1 MWKKR
6 GISEKMRRKSYE
18 IDMCHGPLLSR
29 ILLFAFPLMCSGILQ
44 LLFNAA
50 DIVVVGRFVGSEAM
64 AAVGA
69 TSSLINLLVN
79 FFIGISVGANVLV
92 ARFCGGGEYRDAKET
107 VQTALLTGLAGGL
120 ILIVLGIVASRP
132 MLTLMAT
139 PEEVIDQATLYM
151 RLYFVG
157 MPATMIY
164 NFGAAILRAV
174 GDTRRPLY
182 FLLFAGVFNV
192 GCDVLFI
199 VALDWGVAGAAAATV
214 IAQLIS
220 ATLIVMCLT
229 RMDGVCHLNLEN
241 VHFYR
246 DKFFRIMQVGLPAGL
261 QSVIFN
267 ISNVLIQSSI
277 NSFGAIAVAGNTAA
291 NNIEGFVYTSMNSL
305 YQTSLS
311 FTSQNLGAKNDK
323 RIDRVLFYCMG
334 LVIIIGLV
342 LGNGAHL
349 LGEHLLGIYSSDPE
363 VIQFGM
369 MRLSVV
375 SVTYFLC
382 GMMDVV
388 AGSVRGLGYS
398 ILPMLVSF
406 VGACLFRIIWI
417 FTIFQ
422 WQHTLFNLYIS
433 YPISWTL
440 TVCAHVACYCI
451 VRRTVFARMRK
462 AREQEQMEAKQEV

>member
-1 MWKKR
+1 
-6 GISEKMRRKSYE
+6 
-18 IDMCHGPLLSR
+18 
-29 ILLFAFPLMCSGILQ
+29 
-44 LLFNAA
+44 
-50 DIVVVGRFVGSEAM
+50 M

-92 ARFCGGGEYRDAKET
+92 ARFCGGGEYRDAKES
-107 VQTALLTGLAGGL
+107 VQTALLIGLAGGL

-199 VALDWGVAGAAAATV
+199 VAFDWGVAGAAAATV

-246 DKFFRIMQVGLPAGL
+246 DKFFRIMQVGLYLPTAKCDFQYLECTDSVVDQLVRRDRGCRQHGGEQYRGL
-261 QSVIFN
+261 CLHLNELALSD
-267 ISNVLIQSSI
+267 L
-277 NSFGAIAVAGNTAA
+277 A
-291 NNIEGFVYTSMNSL
+291 EL
-305 YQTSLS
+305 YQSEPGRQERQAHRPCIL
-311 FTSQNLGAKNDK
+311 
-323 RIDRVLFYCMG
+323 YCMG
-334 LVIIIGLV
+334 LVIVIGLV

-406 VGACLFRIIWI
+406 VGACLFRIISI

-440 TVCAHVACYCI
+440 TVCAHGVLLHCAPHGVC
-451 VRRTVFARMRK
+451 AH
-462 AREQEQMEAKQEV
+462 AKG

>member
-1 MWKKR
+1 
-6 GISEKMRRKSYE
+6 
-18 IDMCHGPLLSR
+18 
-29 ILLFAFPLMCSGILQ
+29 
-44 LLFNAA
+44 
-50 DIVVVGRFVGSEAM
+50 
-64 AAVGA
+64 
-69 TSSLINLLVN
+69 
-79 FFIGISVGANVLV
+79 
-92 ARFCGGGEYRDAKET
+92 
-107 VQTALLTGLAGGL
+107 
-120 ILIVLGIVASRP
+120 
-132 MLTLMAT
+132 
-139 PEEVIDQATLYM
+139 
-151 RLYFVG
+151 
-157 MPATMIY
+157 MIY

-199 VALDWGVAGAAAATV
+199 VAFDWGVAGAAAATV

-334 LVIIIGLV
+334 LVIVIGLV

-462 AREQEQMEAKQEV
+462 AREQEQMEAKQVEQEV